1 MSLDDSQEE
10 DCTVYIEELKSDNA
24 NLKLN
29 AASKISVIAS
39 VLGHNRI
46 RDELIPYIIEIIE
59 QMDNDND
66 FLIKVC
72 EGLLELKSFC
82 ENNKE
87 VSILIHPLKILASLD
102 QPSVRDK
109 AINCLKKLAEQQD
122 KSFYEDYYFPLVVKL
137 S

>member
-46 RDELIPYIIEIIE
+46 RD
-59 QMDNDND
+59 
-66 FLIKVC
+66 
-72 EGLLELKSFC
+72 
-82 ENNKE
+82 
-87 VSILIHPLKILASLD
+87 
-102 QPSVRDK
+102 
-109 AINCLKKLAEQQD
+109 
-122 KSFYEDYYFPLVVKL
+122 
-137 S
+137 

>member
-1 MSLDDSQEE
+1 MNLDDSQEE

-29 AASKISVIAS
+29 AAGKISVIAS

-66 FLIKVC
+66 FLIKIC
-72 EGLLELKSFC
+72 
-82 ENNKE
+82 
-87 VSILIHPLKILASLD
+87 
-102 QPSVRDK
+102 
-109 AINCLKKLAEQQD
+109 
-122 KSFYEDYYFPLVVKL
+122 
-137 S
+137 